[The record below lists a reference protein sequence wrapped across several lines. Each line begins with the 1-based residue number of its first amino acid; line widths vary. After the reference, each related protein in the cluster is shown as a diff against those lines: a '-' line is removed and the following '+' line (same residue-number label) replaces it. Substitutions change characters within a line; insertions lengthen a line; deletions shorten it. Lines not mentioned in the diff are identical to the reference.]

1 MVPLGLL
8 CAAAEVEVH
17 QVEGY
22 GLGAPVVQTP
32 FYRQRKAEVLQ
43 IGMS

>member
-8 CAAAEVEVH
+8 CAAAEVGVH
-17 QVEGY
+17 QVGGY
-22 GLGAPVVQTP
+22 GLGAPAAQTP
-32 FYRQRKAEVLQ
+32 FYRQRTAEVLQ